1 MHLGHRLG
9 RSVLALVVVTIA
21 GAFALGNGG
30 LSSGSTGE
38 ARLVAFEPLPD
49 YSGESC
55 EWEVAA
61 PQGHASYAA
70 AGAAGAQF
78 PDGASRMAVTARP
91 PLRFVQDPYPS
102 YSSIAVDPVRNEVVV
117 TDENRFQIM
126 VYDRLATTP
135 AAATQSTPKRVISG
149 LNTHTQY
156 ASDVYIDQPTGDIY
170 VINNDTVHN
179 TTIYGR
185 NANGDVKPDREFIV
199 MQGNFGQAVD
209 ESRQEMY
216 ITEQRESA
224 ITVWKKSSGMKDT
237 ALRLIQGDQTK
248 LADPHG
254 IAFDPKN
261 RLLYVANYGTSHVV
275 RKATGE
281 RARATILNWPGG
293 PGGNEIVPGSGKFD
307 RPSITVYSADIVG
320 NMPPVRVIQG
330 PKTKLDH
337 PTGVAFDA
345 DRGELYVADE
355 ITDVISVFSANAQ
368 GDVAPI
374 RELKGPKTMMK
385 SPSDVFLDFANK
397 EMWVASFG
405 NHLALAYP
413 LGASGDTAPV
423 RIIRGSPLNTPGAM
437 ISNPFAL
444 TFDTKREEIL
454 VTSCVGH
461 PRIAA
466 FARMADKNA
475 QPVRAIEGANTKT
488 NRTMH
493 AIAYDAINDEIIV
506 PSRAGQAILT
516 FRGNAN
522 GNEAPIR
529 IIQGPK
535 TELRQFDKLS
545 VDAVNNEILVFFG
558 GNVWVFD
565 RTANGDVAPKRKLN
579 PPGMSANHAVVDPVH
594 NLLVVAG
601 GNKIWIF
608 DRLAEG
614 PNAKPKAII
623 GGGPISG
630 LRVGNGMTLY
640 PPTGKI
646 VVNVAGARE
655 VEEGGSREEGAPAS
669 PEALA
674 SDKAYVGIWS
684 IDDSGDVAPQWT
696 IAGPK
701 GMLRQPRGVTL
712 DPKNKTLIVSDKYL
726 NGVLTYS
733 FPELFDAPR
742 ARETARAA
750 NSR

>member
-1 MHLGHRLG
+1 MMHLRHRLG
-9 RSVLALVVVTIA
+9 QFLVALVVVAIA
-21 GAFALGNGG
+21 GAFAVGNGW
-30 LSSGSTGE
+30 LSSGNTGE
-38 ARLVAFEPLPD
+38 ARLIAFEALPE
-49 YSGESC
+49 YSGETC
-55 EWEVAA
+55 EWEVAS
-61 PQGHASYAA
+61 PQTMSYAP
-70 AGAAGAQF
+70 AGAAAAQL
-78 PDGASRMAVTARP
+78 PAASARMAVTARP
-91 PLRFVQDPYPS
+91 PARFIQDPYPS
-102 YSSIAVDPVRNEVVV
+102 FSSIAVDPVRNEVVV

-135 AAATQSTPKRVISG
+135 ASAVQTTPKRVING

-156 ASDVYIDQPTGDIY
+156 ASDLYIDQPTGDIY

-185 NANGDVKPDREFIV
+185 NAKGDASPDREFIV
-199 MQGNFGQAVD
+199 MQGNFGTAID

-224 ITVWKKSSGMKDT
+224 ITVWKKSSGIKDHAT
-237 ALRLIQGDQTK
+237 RLIQGDQTK

-261 RLLYVANYGTSHVV
+261 RLLFVANYGTSHVV
-275 RKATGE
+275 RKA
-281 RARATILNWPGG
+281 ADAATRTKIINWPGG

-320 NMPPVRVIQG
+320 NAGPLRVIQG

-368 GDVAPI
+368 GDAAPI
-374 RELKGPKTMMK
+374 RELKGSKTLMK

-413 LGASGDTAPV
+413 LGASGDVAPV
-423 RIIRGSPLNTPGAM
+423 RVIRGSPLNTPGAM

-444 TFDTKREEIL
+444 TYDTKREEIL

-466 FARMADKNA
+466 FARTADKNA

-493 AIAYDAINDEIIV
+493 AIAYDAVNDEIIV

-545 VDAVNNEILVFFG
+545 VDTVNNEILVFFG
-558 GNVWVFD
+558 SNVWFFD
-565 RTANGDVAPKRKLN
+565 RSANGDVAPKRKLN
-579 PPGMSANHAVVDPVH
+579 PPGLRANHAVVDPVH
-594 NLLVVAG
+594 NLLIVAG
-601 GNKIWIF
+601 GNQIWIF

-623 GGGPISG
+623 GGGPRSG
-630 LRVGNGMTLY
+630 LRVGNGMTVY

-646 VVNVAGARE
+646 IVNVAGARE
-655 VEEGGSREEGAPAS
+655 EEREEGEPQS
-669 PEALA
+669 PEVLA
-674 SDKAYVGIWS
+674 SDNAYVGIWS
-684 IDDSGDVAPQWT
+684 IDDSGDVPAQWT

-742 ARETARAA
+742 ARETARAEA
-750 NSR
+750 R